1 MQAGECDDDIRM
13 CFATD
18 EGEALISET
27 GFRKPLSRL
36 TISDRQA
43 IIELLLD
50 YYMMVKVKAEMDQ
63 FKDGLQVL
71 GFLKSLQENP
81 DLFRQYFINV
91 EVPLTAGIISS
102 LL

>member
-1 MQAGECDDDIRM
+1 MMTSECVLPQMR
-13 CFATD
+13 
-18 EGEALISET
+18 GLSET